1 MYPRHQLI
9 GLNHQALVDCEQTR
23 LVCMAF
29 DELCR
34 PIEERGEDWQS
45 DTVVGSAQ
53 LSILNW
59 LQDKHTVDNNDGK
72 TLCRFKDDKYLRRY

>member
-1 MYPRHQLI
+1 
-9 GLNHQALVDCEQTR
+9 
-23 LVCMAF
+23 MAF

-45 DTVVGSAQ
+45 DTVAGSAQ

-59 LQDKHTVDNNDGK
+59 LQDKHTVDNNDETRK
-72 TLCRFKDDKYLRRY
+72 HRRGSVENEGETCKRVLQS